1 MGAPFHRERHVFLG
15 VFLTSIGR
23 HEKDLTGAVYPFFS
37 SFFLS
42 FFLIKKNEPFYIG
55 VARRR
60 RYDRRRHARAAA
72 RGHHVL

>member
-23 HEKDLTGAVYPFFS
+23 HEKDLTGALYPFFS

-42 FFLIKKNEPFYIG
+42 FFLIKKKEPFYMG
-55 VARRR
+55 VAGGRVRSIR
-60 RYDRRRHARAAA
+60 SVGREAPR
-72 RGHHVL
+72 

>member
-23 HEKDLTGAVYPFFS
+23 HEKDLTGALYPLFS

-42 FFLIKKNEPFYIG
+42 FFLIKKKEPFYMG
-55 VARRR
+55 VALPE
-60 RYDRRRHARAAA
+60 
-72 RGHHVL
+72 VL